1 MGLSNNQALKFATK
15 FMLLPTIVL
24 KLDKMHHLVRKLKQN
39 KLMNLNLKVKYE
51 NKNEKACK

>member
-1 MGLSNNQALKFATK
+1 MGLSNNQALTFGTK